1 MAGHLP
7 AGDAVARLIEVRNAV
22 NLALEEQ
29 RQRKVIG
36 APLEARVS
44 LSSFGETYDLLKRH
58 EADLPM
64 LFITSQVALSQGQA
78 APEGGT
84 AVAVSAAEA
93 VTVQVAHAD
102 GTKCLRCW
110 RFQTDISTDPGFEG
124 ICGRCVEA
132 VSRNR

>member
-1 MAGHLP
+1 
-7 AGDAVARLIEVRNAV
+7 
-22 NLALEEQ
+22 
-29 RQRKVIG
+29 VIG

-44 LSSFGETYDLLKRH
+44 LSSFGETYELLRRH

-64 LFITSQVALSQGQA
+64 LFITSQVALQPGTSPKAG
-78 APEGGT
+78 PDGGT

-93 VTVQVAHAD
+93 VTVQVEKAE

-110 RFQTDISTDPGFEG
+110 RFQTDISSEPEFAG

-132 VSRNR
+132 VKSNRR

>member
-1 MAGHLP
+1 
-7 AGDAVARLIEVRNAV
+7 VRNAV

-44 LSSFGETYDLLKRH
+44 LSSFGETYELLRRH

-64 LFITSQVALSQGQA
+64 LFITSQVALQPGTSPKAG
-78 APEGGT
+78 PDGGT

-93 VTVQVAHAD
+93 VTVQVEKAE

-110 RFQTDISTDPGFEG
+110 RFQTDISSEPEFAG

-132 VSRNR
+132 VKSNRR